1 MSAKGGITKGKSHK
15 EGGIPMKVK
24 NTGQNIEV
32 EGGEGIINKTNM
44 ADTELHEF
52 EGKKMTK
59 CEIAS
64 EINSDGGNGVEIDC
78 DGITGKKYKHED
90 GGRIYAE
97 GGGENPID
105 WNAIKKPQVKYN
117 ESNPE
122 QYYVTYYLD
131 EQYSDGTQMRSHVR
145 TKYFDDYDKTI
156 KFAKKKILGEI
167 KYFDNGW
174 ESLIQYYDGKFIYA
188 EGGKLKERTN
198 RKGDIGNRD
207 KKTKVDTIKGDRYFR
222 VIDYD
227 KNGDFLKEKKM
238 SIEGG
243 MGLIEHL
250 IGEDYPYVNHSRNDG
265 MEYDFYWGDPEDED
279 NLGKRYAS
287 IFETSFWYKK
297 GGGVKD
303 KHTLNIDGYN
313 WFLEKIDN
321 THFYMSNDRDF
332 RGTAHHIGQHRGQ
345 LYYDEVRQW
354 LKDTYAGG
362 GKVAYSEILN
372 EVLDERGYES
382 EEDINKDKMSR
393 HEASE
398 IRKEAQERYINHPNY
413 IAEYKDLGML
423 KYAGGGKMSDS
434 DFDAL
439 IEKIRF
445 QKKLYFKE
453 LAELRSGKRKTINL
467 YFVQE
472 KEVNGWKDLTAENTM
487 EEATYEKEIYE
498 NDGGRFELRVVKKS
512 VKKADF
518 EDWLE
523 KDNYAKGGQT
533 EGGIGM
539 GVLESGGL
547 FGVFPDLTKNE
558 RDKIAEVYIG
568 DKTNLQTL
576 KKKHGGDI
584 LSMDECASC
593 MDEYNQTK
601 QAKNT
606 IKSFANGGM
615 LSHPANKDVQVLFK
629 RNVDATIVDESGNFK
644 FAKIYKK
651 GEMENLVFLFKENN
665 NVFFKFPLVRG
676 YMKVDKDDIKIEGFD
691 YEFGGGINPFEET
704 TLSQN
709 DIDILDLLRRTHTT
723 QLTILQ
729 QQFISTFIGTNVV
742 NSMSNSLIKKIF
754 GLVYENKS
762 MEVSLKT
769 FTIIN
774 NGKGNVLSLAPIDL
788 DKILVTDED
797 FTRSRD
803 LVLEDYLIKYSSME
817 RKINRLI
824 NKSKDVN
831 WEYDSVMRDKHY
843 QSDAILLFHGGINP
857 FDTYLK
863 NYLYPSKLPIQIG
876 LGVAEFD
883 SPLKMKS
890 FYENLKR
897 YDSRFTYKAIEINQG
912 ITANGV
918 NTLIYIIKKGY

>member
-1 MSAKGGITKGKSHK
+1 MSLYNNITMSLTPQKAQKILDDGVANEKPLTPKQKKYFNMIANSKKKLAKGGITKGKSHK
-15 EGGIPMKVK
+15 EGGIPLKVK

-44 ADTELHEF
+44 ADTKLHDF

-78 DGITGKKYKHED
+78 EGITGKKYKHED

-97 GGGENPID
+97 GGEVSGYIITEYDDEDKTEKVVLYDDKGNSKGSFANEKQAILYAKKIGMNPDTYADGGEIPID

-117 ESNPE
+117 ESNRE
-122 QYYVTYYLD
+122 QYYVLYYLD

-167 KYFDNGW
+167 KYWDNGW
-174 ESLIQYYDGKFIYA
+174 ESLIQYYNGKFRYA
-188 EGGKLKERTN
+188 EGGGIEVSTDDLFIDEKTPNYKQEIIDLANKEYALDEQAMFDLYAMSNKPNDEIFNDKYEKALEFLKREDLDWIKVKEKGQTYAEG
-198 RKGDIGNRD
+198 GDIDIDEFRKQND
-207 KKTKVDTIKGDRYFR
+207 EAYKKFVEFYISKG
-222 VIDYD
+222 YD
-227 KNGDFLKEKKM
+227 
-238 SIEGG
+238 
-243 MGLIEHL
+243 
-250 IGEDYPYVNHSRNDG
+250 EDYFDEYPSDHKDCLFEILKRDFKTQYPQYSRFIAT
-265 MEYDFYWGDPEDED
+265 EY
-279 NLGKRYAS
+279 A
-287 IFETSFWYKK
+287 K
-297 GGGVKD
+297 GGGTYGWSFEVGEEVMPYFSSFYHKIT
-303 KHTLNIDGYN
+303 KRRTIDGINKY
-313 WFLEKIDN
+313 KIE
-321 THFYMSNDRDF
+321 
-332 RGTAHHIGQHRGQ
+332 G
-345 LYYDEVRQW
+345 YDEW
-354 LKDTYAGG
+354 
-362 GKVAYSEILN
+362 
-372 EVLDERGYES
+372 
-382 EEDINKDKMSR
+382 
-393 HEASE
+393 
-398 IRKEAQERYINHPNY
+398 
-413 IAEYKDLGML
+413 YKAD
-423 KYAGGGKMSDS
+423 
-434 DFDAL
+434 
-439 IEKIRF
+439 
-445 QKKLYFKE
+445 
-453 LAELRSGKRKTINL
+453 ELRPKRHYIHH
-467 YFVQE
+467 
-472 KEVNGWKDLTAENTM
+472 
-487 EEATYEKEIYE
+487 
-498 NDGGRFELRVVKKS
+498 
-512 VKKADF
+512 
-518 EDWLE
+518 
-523 KDNYAKGGQT
+523 AKGGQT
-533 EGGIGM
+533 HGGIGM

-547 FGVFPDLTKNE
+547 FGVFPDLTKKE
-558 RDKIAEVYIG
+558 RDKIAEVYVG
-568 DKTNLQTL
+568 DKTNLQDL
-576 KKKHGGDI
+576 KKKYGGDI

-593 MDEYNQTK
+593 MEEYNQTK
-601 QAKNT
+601 QAKNN
-606 IKSFANGGM
+606 IKSFANGGV
-615 LSHPANKDVQVLFK
+615 LLNPANKDVQVLFK

-644 FAKIYKK
+644 FSKIYKK
-651 GEMENLVFLFKENN
+651 GKMENLVFLFKENN
-665 NVFFKFPLVRG
+665 NVFFKIPLVRG

-797 FTRSRD
+797 FTRSQE

-831 WEYDSVMRDKHY
+831 WEYDSVMRNKHY
-843 QSDAILLFHGGINP
+843 QSDAILLFHPNLNP
-857 FDTYLK
+857 IDTNLKSYIYL
-863 NYLYPSKLPIQIG
+863 SKLPIQIG

-897 YDSRFTYKAIEINQG
+897 YGNKFTYKAIEINQG
-912 ITANGV
+912 ITDNGV
-918 NTLIYIIKKGY
+918 NTLIYLIKKGY